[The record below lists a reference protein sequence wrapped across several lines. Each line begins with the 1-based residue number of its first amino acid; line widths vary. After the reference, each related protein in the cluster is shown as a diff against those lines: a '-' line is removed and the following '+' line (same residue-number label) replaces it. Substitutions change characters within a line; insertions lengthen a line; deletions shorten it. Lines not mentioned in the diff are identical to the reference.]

1 MNFKREVLVG
11 SLWSLL
17 GNSGQQIIGFIIFI
31 YIARTVTPADVG
43 LIALALVLVS
53 ILMFVSRFG
62 LVQALQRHVDLSDEM
77 IDTAFWMLAVL
88 GIVTTA
94 AVFGSSYLAWTISDD
109 PKLPSVLM
117 YLSSLCALQAWNA
130 VPEAVLRRRFD
141 YRSLSLRNWIAA
153 LLGGA
158 VGVYLAYHGYG
169 VYALVAQRV
178 ATAIAQ
184 TVASWAFL
192 RWHPRF
198 RFNWDYAKHLFVV
211 GGEIMLAGFAG
222 VMNTKITDA
231 VAGTMLGPTPLGFL
245 RLGWRFFDVLV
256 TVSVNPVTNVA
267 LTTFSRLNEDRPAMR
282 RAYLRLTQF
291 MACASLPTFFGL
303 GAVAD
308 VMVPVVFG
316 EKWMPSVIVLEL
328 LGYVILGST
337 INFFF
342 SPVMIAVG
350 RSRAL
355 LSQSVYQLIVT
366 AGLVYI
372 GTYFGIIG
380 VMIAFIVR
388 GFFVAAYNIHA
399 MVKAIDLDVW
409 AVVRVLIPP
418 IVACA
423 VMVGAVDLAKSE
435 LGHLMPDIVLLM
447 VLIVIGGGVYGL
459 TLLIGDYAGLWR
471 GYVRDAVALL
481 LGTLANRGHKP
492 AASTA

>member
-231 VAGTMLGPTPLGFL
+231 GFAELAKLPKLESLYIWGTA
-245 RLGWRFFDVLV
+245 V
-256 TVSVNPVTNVA
+256 TQP
-267 LTTFSRLNEDRPAMR
+267 
-282 RAYLRLTQF
+282 
-291 MACASLPTFFGL
+291 
-303 GAVAD
+303 
-308 VMVPVVFG
+308 
-316 EKWMPSVIVLEL
+316 
-328 LGYVILGST
+328 
-337 INFFF
+337 
-342 SPVMIAVG
+342 
-350 RSRAL
+350 
-355 LSQSVYQLIVT
+355 
-366 AGLVYI
+366 
-372 GTYFGIIG
+372 
-380 VMIAFIVR
+380 
-388 GFFVAAYNIHA
+388 
-399 MVKAIDLDVW
+399 AIDKVKTERKD
-409 AVVRVLIPP
+409 
-418 IVACA
+418 
-423 VMVGAVDLAKSE
+423 
-435 LGHLMPDIVLLM
+435 
-447 VLIVIGGGVYGL
+447 L
-459 TLLIGDYAGLWR
+459 TLYAGL
-471 GYVRDAVALL
+471 
-481 LGTLANRGHKP
+481 KP
-492 AASTA
+492 QDVKVETKVMQPTN